1 MDVAIILLCW
11 DLPFLRHIGSYS
23 AGVVKDKAPFRLRMN
38 FQWEYLHWE
47 MLELKMSVYMA
58 SSYEDIEKHLF
69 FICISLLYGAVF
81 SSPAG
86 APHVLPLIPLHA
98 GHSN

>member
-23 AGVVKDKAPFRLRMN
+23 AGTVKDKDLFRLRMN
-38 FQWEYLHWE
+38 FQWEHLHQE
-47 MLELKMSVYMA
+47 VLELKMSVYMA

-69 FICISLLYGAVF
+69 FVC
-81 SSPAG
+81 
-86 APHVLPLIPLHA
+86 IPLL
-98 GHSN
+98 